1 MRSLRVVLRVTL
13 IPLTAFLALSALA
26 GGIGLLTGWNA
37 PPVEYL
43 GRSVFKDFT
52 VPGVALFVLV
62 GGAALLACVLLVR
75 RSRWAGPVAAG
86 AGLSIMF
93 FEFVEILV
101 IGSPPGIAR
110 SLQIL
115 YFGLGTA
122 IAALAVVTWCLD
134 VDEHTTRPGPY
145 FAAPDHLH

>member
-1 MRSLRVVLRVTL
+1 MKSLRVALRVTL
-13 IPLTAFLALSALA
+13 IPLTAFLALSAFA
-26 GGIGLLTGWNA
+26 GGIGLFTGWNA
-37 PPVEYL
+37 PPLEDL
-43 GRSVFKDFT
+43 EGSVFKDFT
-52 VPGVALFVLV
+52 VPGVALFVIV

-75 RSRWAGPVAAG
+75 RSRWAAPIAAS

-93 FEFVEILV
+93 FEFVEVLI

-122 IAALAVVTWCLD
+122 IAALAIVTWCLD
-134 VDEHTTRPGPY
+134 VWNSAGSPEPRQST
-145 FAAPDHLH
+145 